1 MGFINR
7 KNNKQNLWNIEILQK
22 SNLRTLTQVLNDVNE
37 KWSSWFSYS
46 RYRNNDTRKA
56 TKWTRN
62 QLAEAVSWSSKS
74 ADKINAAKVFGTNG
88 KAVKWIS

>member
-1 MGFINR
+1 MGSINR

-22 SNLRTLTQVLNDVNE
+22 SNLRALAQVLNDVNE

-46 RYRNNDTRKA
+46 RYRNNDIRKV

-62 QLAEAVSWSSKS
+62 LLAEAVSWSSKS

>member
-1 MGFINR
+1 MGSINR

-22 SNLRTLTQVLNDVNE
+22 SNLRALTQVLNDVNE

-46 RYRNNDTRKA
+46 RYRNNDIRKV

-62 QLAEAVSWSSKS
+62 
-74 ADKINAAKVFGTNG
+74 
-88 KAVKWIS
+88 